1 MSKKAIKV
9 KLVRSAIGRPKK
21 HKAVLVGMGLTK
33 LNRTVT
39 LEDTPAIRGMVR
51 KVSHLVEIQEQ
62 G

>member
-9 KLVRSAIGRPKK
+9 KLVRSPIGHPKK
-21 HKAVLVGMGLTK
+21 HKAVLEGMGLRR

-51 KVSHLVEIQEQ
+51 KVCHLVEIQE
-62 G
+62 